1 MKWSVVAVV
10 LLTVPLVAGAITEP
24 KTKVEYPDQLTV
36 TVDGAEVGLKATGVG
51 LREKTFAKIDVYVI
65 VSYVAADAVLGDDP
79 AATLRTIDVPKR
91 IQMDLRRGFSRDK
104 LIGAFKDVIE
114 KNYDDMSA
122 FETDMATFFDYFERD
137 AEDRDKIVFDYVPG
151 GGLTTSL
158 NGEVKGNID
167 NLAFVEA
174 LWTVWF
180 GEKSANGGL
189 KKDLLKAL

>member
-1 MKWSVVAVV
+1 MRWTVVAAI

-36 TVDGAEVGLKATGVG
+36 TIDGAEVSLVATGVG

-65 VSYVAADAVLGDDP
+65 VSYVAAGVSLGDDP
-79 AATLRTIDVPKR
+79 GATLRALDMPKR

-122 FETDMATFFDYFERD
+122 FEADMATFFEYFDRD
-137 AEDRDKIVFDYVPG
+137 AEDRDKIIFDYTPG

-158 NGEVKGNID
+158 NDEVKGNID

-180 GEKSANGGL
+180 GEKPANGGL

>member
-1 MKWSVVAVV
+1 
-10 LLTVPLVAGAITEP
+10 
-24 KTKVEYPDQLTV
+24 
-36 TVDGAEVGLKATGVG
+36 
-51 LREKTFAKIDVYVI
+51 
-65 VSYVAADAVLGDDP
+65 
-79 AATLRTIDVPKR
+79 
-91 IQMDLRRGFSRDK
+91 MDLRRGFSRDK
-104 LIGAFKDVIE
+104 LIGAFRDVIE

-122 FETDMATFFDYFERD
+122 FETDMATFFDYFDRD
-137 AEDRDKIVFDYVPG
+137 AEDRDKLLFDYTPG